1 MTQLNTLFSA
11 MESRKYPSALKITT
25 ANVLRFILSNLNQLN
40 RIKCFVHVLQYQRQ
54 QRQLIEP
61 TVLALRKDIE
71 TSIVESLRIWRQMPM
86 KRSYT
91 LKRIQALRQLFLHI
105 YRQTDKENCDL
116 VGLEQLVHNIAS
128 VWLHQ

>member
-1 MTQLNTLFSA
+1 MNLITLFST

-40 RIKCFVHVLQYQRQ
+40 RIKSFVHVLQYQRQ

-71 TSIVESLRIWRQMPM
+71 TSIVENLRVWRQIPM

-91 LKRIQALRQLFLHI
+91 LKRIQALRQLFFHI

-116 VGLEQLVHNIAS
+116 VGLEKLVHNIAS